1 MEKNRR
7 EQFDEGY
14 YYCCNKVS
22 TQCRLFLVFSVFVH
36 VLPAVRTINLYPN
49 VLEEVFFLFFIVQAS
64 EFQSIRGLELLVSID
79 WLI

>member
-49 VLEEVFFLFFIVQAS
+49 VLEEVFFYFLSFKHLSFRA
-64 EFQSIRGLELLVSID
+64 FGD
-79 WLI
+79 